1 MPSIISAGTTANT
14 GLNLTADTSGNLVF
28 QTNGNTTAM
37 TIDTSQNVTYAN
49 GVSFTGVIAGN
60 GANISSMNAS
70 NLTSGTVANA
80 RTTAS
85 SSNGASTIV
94 LRDSNGSFAGNVG
107 TFTSLSGSLANCTVD
122 GTNLVGYRN
131 VPQSGSDKTTSY
143 VLATTDIGK
152 FIGVG
157 SGGSITI
164 PNSTFAAG
172 DIVSL
177 FNNTTGNVTI
187 TCSITT
193 SYIAGNN
200 VDSNTMTLATRG
212 VATILFISGTVCV
225 VSGNVS

>member
-1 MPSIISAGTTANT
+1 MSIVLVGATSGSVTLQEPAIAGTTV
-14 GLNLTADTSGNLVF
+14 LNLPA
-28 QTNGNTTAM
+28 
-37 TIDTSQNVTYAN
+37 
-49 GVSFTGVIAGN
+49 
-60 GANISSMNAS
+60 
-70 NLTSGTVANA
+70 TSGTV
-80 RTTAS
+80 
-85 SSNGASTIV
+85 IV
-94 LRDSNGSFAGNVG
+94 TGG
-107 TFTSLSGSLANCTVD
+107 TLTNCTVD
-122 GTNLVGYRN
+122 GTNPVGYRN

-143 VLATTDIGK
+143 VLATTDVGK

-172 DIVSL
+172 DIISL
-177 FNNTTGNVTI
+177 FNNTTGNITI